1 MPTPTP
7 TPVWSPTTK
16 FQYRVDKASCTHR
29 CGTTGIEG
37 AVYDANSDPVPDLWV
52 RASTDDWCC
61 GWARTNVDGTYV
73 MLLAS
78 DPRSGHW
85 YVALYGTDQSTQ
97 LSGVVE
103 TDTVS
108 GPCELASGGCQWS
121 TVDFAENTDFV
132 VVQER
137 ILPKVGDKCSPEHYL
152 DIQVIDARGNLLDG
166 INVQITGPGGET
178 NVVSGENGPGRIM
191 FTMFGSYQG
200 KVEGDESGRQYT
212 SERTRVLD
220 SMNAT
225 LEDLIAGGYCK
236 GMSTQECVE
245 QRDLGP
251 SHLCY
256 GHYSYEVVFQRQ

>member
-1 MPTPTP
+1 
-7 TPVWSPTTK
+7 
-16 FQYRVDKASCTHR
+16 
-29 CGTTGIEG
+29 
-37 AVYDANSDPVPDLWV
+37 
-52 RASTDDWCC
+52 
-61 GWARTNVDGTYV
+61 
-73 MLLAS
+73 
-78 DPRSGHW
+78 
-85 YVALYGTDQSTQ
+85 VALYNFDKSTQ
-97 LSGVVE
+97 VSKTITVY
-103 TDTVS
+103 TDFE
-108 GPCELASGGCQWS
+108 PCEPESGGCQWPI
-121 TVDFAENTDFV
+121 VDFERNTDFV

-152 DIQVIDARGNLLDG
+152 DIQVINARGNLLDG

-191 FTMFGSYQG
+191 FTMFGSYQA

-245 QRDLGP
+245 QRDLG
-251 SHLCY
+251 SGHLCY
-256 GHYSYEVVFQRQ
+256 GHYSYEVVFQRQW